1 MQVFCNYANRRG
13 RSLKNSS
20 FFFSSFSFFFIRFS
34 RDANSIPKLYEVT
47 LDFLILKWIFN
58 GFFFLKGILKKG
70 TGNFRIPRVRNLPDE
85 KENANGL

>member
-20 FFFSSFSFFFIRFS
+20 FFFSFPFFFIRFS

-70 TGNFRIPRVRNLPDE
+70 TGNFRIPRVRNLPD
-85 KENANGL
+85 KKGNANGL